1 MTNFPYAMFPV
12 DSRQPALVRAAA
24 TLVIDFRDR
33 GNAAGLISSEGYSS
47 SHQEHL
53 DVVNS
58 FARRVSPIIALSI
71 IDAEQV
77 ERKKYKNPLNIF
89 VVDGIDGF
97 K

>member
-1 MTNFPYAMFPV
+1 MKNFSYAMFPV
-12 DSRQPALVRAAA
+12 DSRHSALVRAAA
-24 TLVIDFRDR
+24 SLVIDFRDR
-33 GNAAGLISSEGYSS
+33 GNAASLISSEGYSS

-58 FARRVSPIIALSI
+58 FARRVSPIIGLSV
-71 IDAEQV
+71 IDAETVGRQ
-77 ERKKYKNPLNIF
+77 KYKNHLNIF